1 MFSGPFAASS
11 SRRLLP
17 WLLLL
22 ALCVLGCLALSVRA
36 HAAHA
41 GLDLRETLAGIL
53 AYTRWPV
60 EPNPLRL
67 CVMGQSPD
75 ADNLLQ
81 QGLTFTAARPVVV
94 RRPLPDT
101 TVTAQC
107 DAVYVAVLDA
117 GSWHSLLSDLAGR
130 PVLTVCE
137 RSELCTAGGM
147 VRLHIDPPEH
157 QVRFEVNLD
166 AVARSTVRIHPLVLK
181 LGRRSAPREQR

>member
-1 MFSGPFAASS
+1 MLSGPFAASS
-11 SRRLLP
+11 SRRLPP
-17 WLLLL
+17 WPLFL
-22 ALCVLGCLALSVRA
+22 ALCVLGCLALPGRVQ
-36 HAAHA
+36 AAHA

-60 EPNPLRL
+60 EPDPLRL
-67 CVMGQSPD
+67 CVMGQSPH

-81 QGLTFTAARPVVV
+81 HGLTLTAARPVVV

-101 TVTAQC
+101 AVTGQC
-107 DAVYVAVLDA
+107 DAVYVATLDA
-117 GSWHSLLSDLAGR
+117 SSWQTLLSDLAGR